1 MRPKINKKQ
10 VQELLDILAE
20 KLQSPD
26 NSEIR
31 ASLRS
36 MLDNADLRD
45 LRDVMH
51 LSGHKSVDYSF
62 IKEDVLRTQLEV
74 DNLRMEDAAC
84 STQIKDDAERFF
96 IFCINAFYQIENI
109 TNYYFFKKYPNFADL
124 LEYMEEH
131 SNFKHNEN
139 KKTHEIIEK
148 SVGDIDISCK
158 LFALSNELFP
168 STEEQPDYTYK
179 TINGLR
185 LVRNEGFHRC
195 QIEGNVANEKLS
207 RFYKYNDF
215 ITVREILRKYVKA
228 INAQLVRKQ
237 EENEMHNII
246 ESKCYIIK
254 GFMMQLSED
263 SMLSAKIHRNLSA
276 LGNPFYTLSLGEN
289 DGAKYYFS
297 IPSKIVEK
305 EKLDINADVD
315 RASVF
320 VFFVCL
326 KDPTSY
332 GMIAGIS
339 KQAQDFLQLYAIE
352 KQKQIEK
359 MAKTY
364 YVTTWATFNT
374 K

>member
-31 ASLRS
+31 VSLRS

-74 DNLRMEDAAC
+74 DNLRMEDAVC

-124 LEYMEEH
+124 LEYMEGH
-131 SNFKHNEN
+131 SNFKHKEN

-168 STEEQPDYTYK
+168 STEKQPDYTYK

-228 INAQLVRKQ
+228 INAQLVKKQ

-246 ESKCYIIK
+246 ESKCCIIE

-305 EKLDINADVD
+305 EKLDITADVD
-315 RASVF
+315 RASVR

-364 YVTTWATFNT
+364 YVATWATFNT